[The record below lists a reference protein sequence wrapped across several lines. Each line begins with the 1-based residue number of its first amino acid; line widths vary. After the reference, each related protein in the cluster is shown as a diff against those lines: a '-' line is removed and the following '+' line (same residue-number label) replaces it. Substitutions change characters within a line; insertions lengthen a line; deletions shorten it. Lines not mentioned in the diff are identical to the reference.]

1 MCKQNIYHV
10 MAKLNLDVG
19 VDIKAASLE
28 DAVDVSKTLTISNF
42 VTFEGKLM
50 DSSLSIEGIFKNES
64 SIHI

>member
-1 MCKQNIYHV
+1 MSKQNIYHV

-42 VTFEGKLM
+42 VTFEGELM
-50 DSSLSIEGIFKNES
+50 DSSLSIEGVYKNE
-64 SIHI
+64 